1 MQKRSGAVSSHPNTL
16 SARHIVRG
24 LLVALI
30 FASLGTLILTYQF
43 SSSNIVNLDNG
54 DVVPEDILAPSQ
66 IVYISDIETE
76 AARER
81 ARNSISTVYS
91 RPDPKVARE
100 QVLQLRKIFDY
111 IDAVRADP
119 FGSLAEKSGWLTA
132 ISNLTL
138 SDIVVGQILG
148 MNEQAWEDAKQ
159 DALVLLD
166 EAMRAEIRE
175 TQVLTT
181 RRQLPTRLALDT
193 PDNQANVIVDITE
206 DLIKPNTFPDVER
219 TEADRATAVN
229 GVSPV
234 SITYEQNEL
243 IISGGQIVGPKEMEA
258 LEVLGLQRPKFRWIE
273 DLIAPAGLMLMTTII
288 ISTYLVQFSR
298 RVLID
303 HKRLFLLTFLLLAF
317 IATAKFMIP
326 NSNPIIPFLYPVA
339 ALTMMIVILIDVQL
353 AFILTTILAFLAGF
367 IAPETSNAIVI
378 YLILSGWTGVL
389 ALGKNQRVNNLLW
402 ASVYV
407 GVVNVGIIL
416 VFNISSNPP
425 DMADTG
431 ILLLTGL
438 LNGVFSAGLAS
449 IGLFVIGSVVGIT
462 TSIQLMDLGR
472 PTHPLLRQLLLKAP
486 GTYHHSLMVS
496 NMGEQAAERVGA
508 DALLVRVM
516 AYYHDIGKMQRP
528 YFFIENQPEGV
539 NVHEKL
545 DPQISAQIII
555 SHVKDGLDLANKYR
569 LPQVIKDGIAQHQGT
584 GMVKYFY
591 YEALQTAKEKEVQ
604 INEADF
610 RYPGPRPQNKENAI
624 LMLADISETTVRA
637 LKPGSTEEIDEIV
650 QKLIADKL
658 SSGELNEC
666 DLTIA
671 DLHEI
676 RSAFV
681 DILQGVHHPRI
692 KYPEQIQAEAEKAAQ
707 TKEAAP
713 APEKPAQP
721 ETTGGNN
728 ATTPATTPATLPTL
742 ADSPTRPANL
752 IRRE

>member
-1 MQKRSGAVSSHPNTL
+1 MQRRSGTASSHPNTL

-81 ARNSISTVYS
+81 AKNSISTVYS

-100 QVLQLRKIFDY
+100 QVLQLRQIFDY

-132 ISNLTL
+132 ITNLSL
-138 SDIVVGQILG
+138 SDVVVGQILG

-159 DALVLLD
+159 DALALLD

-193 PDNQANVIVDITE
+193 PDDQADVIVDITE
-206 DLIKPNTFPDVER
+206 ELIKPNTFPDVER
-219 TEADRATAVN
+219 TEADRAAAVN

-234 SITYEQNEL
+234 SVTYEQNEL

-258 LEVLGLQRPKFRWIE
+258 LEALGLQRPKFRWIE
-273 DLIAPAGLMLMTTII
+273 DLIAPAGLMLLTTII

-298 RVLID
+298 RILID

-317 IATAKFMIP
+317 ITTAKFMIP

-425 DMADTG
+425 DMANTG
-431 ILLLTGL
+431 VLLLTGL

-591 YEALQTAKEKEVQ
+591 YEALQAAKEKDVQ

-666 DLTIA
+666 NLTIA
-671 DLHEI
+671 DLYEI

-707 TKEAAP
+707 TQATP

-721 ETTGGNN
+721 EPTGGNN
-728 ATTPATTPATLPTL
+728 TTTPATAPATLSALT
-742 ADSPTRPANL
+742 DQPTRPANL